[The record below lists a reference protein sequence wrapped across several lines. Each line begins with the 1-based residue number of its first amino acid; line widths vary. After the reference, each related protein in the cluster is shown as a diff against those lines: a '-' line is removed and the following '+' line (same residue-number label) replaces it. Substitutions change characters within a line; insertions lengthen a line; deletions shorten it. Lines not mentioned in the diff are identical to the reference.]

1 MQNINNYLSLLLVQ
15 QKTEILELALELK
28 IFKLIEENINTIFI
42 ISSKI
47 NINEH
52 KTKILLDSLVFM
64 ELLEVNQDK
73 YLNTKFAKESFI
85 YGTSSYC
92 GDVFLHRKQLAE
104 NGKKMMK
111 SMFEEKKELEEIKI
125 AKLWADASKKFLK
138 QEQKNL
144 IAPMAVDIIKNLK
157 EFSSLNKML
166 DLGCSSGVIGLEIT
180 KNHPNIKTT
189 LFDYEEVTNITKE
202 HINEYNLQN
211 RVFILSGDIE
221 KNDIGKNYDLIWCSN
236 IFYFFKDK
244 KDVIKKIYD
253 ALNPN
258 GILVS
263 CHVEIDTKNSLDENS
278 FFYFLSLNL
287 QGKNILK
294 PMELSDIFEEVGF
307 KSINSYTTYKTP
319 MTPSQIHICKK

>member
-1 MQNINNYLSLLLVQ
+1 MQNINNYLSLLLAQ

-64 ELLEVNQDK
+64 ELLEINQDK
-73 YLNTKFAKESFI
+73 YLNTKFAKEAFI
-85 YGTSSYC
+85 YGASSYC

-157 EFSSLNKML
+157 EFFSLNKML

-211 RVFILSGDIE
+211 RVFVLSGDIE

-244 KDVIKKIYD
+244 KEVIKKIYD

>member
-1 MQNINNYLSLLLVQ
+1 MQNINDYLSLLLAQ

-47 NINEH
+47 NINAH
-52 KTKILLDSLVFM
+52 KTKILLDSLIFM
-64 ELLEVNQDK
+64 ELLDINQDK
-73 YLNTKFAKESFI
+73 YLNTKFAKEAFI

-92 GDVFLHRKQLAE
+92 GDIFLHRKQLTE

-166 DLGCSSGVIGLEIT
+166 DLGCASGIIGL
-180 KNHPNIKTT
+180 
-189 LFDYEEVTNITKE
+189 
-202 HINEYNLQN
+202 
-211 RVFILSGDIE
+211 
-221 KNDIGKNYDLIWCSN
+221 
-236 IFYFFKDK
+236 
-244 KDVIKKIYD
+244 
-253 ALNPN
+253 
-258 GILVS
+258 
-263 CHVEIDTKNSLDENS
+263 
-278 FFYFLSLNL
+278 
-287 QGKNILK
+287 
-294 PMELSDIFEEVGF
+294 
-307 KSINSYTTYKTP
+307 
-319 MTPSQIHICKK
+319 

>member
-1 MQNINNYLSLLLVQ
+1 MQNINNYLSLLLAQ

-64 ELLEVNQDK
+64 ELLEINQDK

-92 GDVFLHRKQLAE
+92 GDVFLHRKQLAG

-125 AKLWADASKKFLK
+125 PKLWADASKKFLK

-157 EFSSLNKML
+157 EFSSLNNML

-180 KNHPNIKTT
+180 KNHPNVKTT

-211 RVFILSGDIE
+211 RVFVLSGDIE

-244 KDVIKKIYD
+244 KEVIKKIYD

>member
-1 MQNINNYLSLLLVQ
+1 MQNINNYLSLLLAQ

-64 ELLEVNQDK
+64 ELLEINQDK

-85 YGTSSYC
+85 YGASSYC
-92 GDVFLHRKQLAE
+92 GDVFLHRKHLAE
-104 NGKKMMK
+104 NSKKMMK

-180 KNHPNIKTT
+180 KNHPNIKTI

-211 RVFILSGDIE
+211 RVFVLSGDIE

-244 KDVIKKIYD
+244 KEVIKKIYD

>member
-1 MQNINNYLSLLLVQ
+1 MQNINNYLSLLLAQ

-64 ELLEVNQDK
+64 ELLEINQDK

-111 SMFEEKKELEEIKI
+111 SILEEKKELEDIKT
-125 AKLWADASKKFLK
+125 AKLWANASKKFLK

-144 IAPMAVDIIKNLK
+144 IAPMAVNIIKNLK

-211 RVFILSGDIE
+211 RVFVLSGDIE

>member
-1 MQNINNYLSLLLVQ
+1 MQNINDYLSLLLAQ

-47 NINEH
+47 NINAH

-64 ELLEVNQDK
+64 ELLEINQDK
-73 YLNTKFAKESFI
+73 YLNTKFAKEAFI
-85 YGTSSYC
+85 YGASSYC
-92 GDVFLHRKQLAE
+92 GDIFLHRKQLTE

-125 AKLWADASKKFLK
+125 AKRWADASKKFLK

-211 RVFILSGDIE
+211 RVFVLSGDIE

-244 KDVIKKIYD
+244 KKVIKKIYD

>member
-1 MQNINNYLSLLLVQ
+1 MQNINNYLSLLLAQ

-64 ELLEVNQDK
+64 ELLDINQDK

-111 SMFEEKKELEEIKI
+111 SIFEEKKELEDMKT
-125 AKLWADASKKFLK
+125 AKLWANASKKFLK

-157 EFSSLNKML
+157 EFSSLNNML
-166 DLGCSSGVIGLEIT
+166 DLGCASGVIGLEIT

-211 RVFILSGDIE
+211 RVFVLSGDIE

-236 IFYFFKDK
+236 IFYFFKNK
-244 KDVIKKIYD
+244 KEVIKKIYD

>member
-1 MQNINNYLSLLLVQ
+1 MQNINNYLSLLLAQ

-64 ELLEVNQDK
+64 ELLDINQDK

-85 YGTSSYC
+85 YGASSYC

-211 RVFILSGDIE
+211 RVFVLNGDIE

-244 KDVIKKIYD
+244 KEVIKKIYD

>member
-1 MQNINNYLSLLLVQ
+1 MQNINNYLSLLLAQ

-64 ELLEVNQDK
+64 ELLDINQDK

-85 YGTSSYC
+85 YGASSYC

-125 AKLWADASKKFLK
+125 PKLWADASKKFLK

-211 RVFILSGDIE
+211 RVFVLSGDIE

-244 KDVIKKIYD
+244 KEVIKKIYD

>member
-47 NINEH
+47 NIKEH

-64 ELLEVNQDK
+64 ELLDINQDK
-73 YLNTKFAKESFI
+73 YLNTKFAKEAFI

-111 SMFEEKKELEEIKI
+111 SMFEEKKELEDMKT

-211 RVFILSGDIE
+211 RVFVLSGDIE

-244 KDVIKKIYD
+244 KKVIKKIYD

>member
-144 IAPMAVDIIKNLK
+144 IAPMAVDIIKNIK
-157 EFSSLNKML
+157 DFSILNKML
-166 DLGCSSGVIGLEIT
+166 YLGCSSGVIVLEIT

>member
-1 MQNINNYLSLLLVQ
+1 MQNINNYLSLLLAQ

-64 ELLEVNQDK
+64 ELLDINQDK

-92 GDVFLHRKQLAE
+92 GDVFLHRKQLAG

-125 AKLWADASKKFLK
+125 PKLWADASKKFLK

-157 EFSSLNKML
+157 EFSSLNNML

-180 KNHPNIKTT
+180 KNHPNVKTT

-211 RVFILSGDIE
+211 RVFVLSGDIE

-244 KDVIKKIYD
+244 KEVIKKIYD

-294 PMELSDIFEEVGF
+294 PMELSDIFQEVGF

>member
-1 MQNINNYLSLLLVQ
+1 MQNINNYLSLLLAQ
-15 QKTEILELALELK
+15 QKTEILELSLELK

-64 ELLEVNQDK
+64 ELLEINQDK
-73 YLNTKFAKESFI
+73 YLNTKFAKEAFI
-85 YGTSSYC
+85 YGASSYC

-157 EFSSLNKML
+157 EFFSLNKML

-211 RVFILSGDIE
+211 RVFVLSGDIE

-244 KDVIKKIYD
+244 KEVIKKIYD

>member
-1 MQNINNYLSLLLVQ
+1 MQNINNYLSLLLAQ

-64 ELLEVNQDK
+64 ELLEINQDK

-85 YGTSSYC
+85 YGASSYC

-157 EFSSLNKML
+157 EFSSLNNML

-211 RVFILSGDIE
+211 RVFVLSGDIE

-244 KDVIKKIYD
+244 KEVIKKIYD

>member
-1 MQNINNYLSLLLVQ
+1 MQNINNYLSLLLAQ

-64 ELLEVNQDK
+64 ELLEINQDK

-85 YGTSSYC
+85 YGASSYC

-111 SMFEEKKELEEIKI
+111 SMFEQKKELEDMKT
-125 AKLWADASKKFLK
+125 AKLWANASKKFLK

-211 RVFILSGDIE
+211 RVFVLSGDIK

-244 KDVIKKIYD
+244 KEVIKKIYD

-307 KSINSYTTYKTP
+307 KSINSYTTHKTP

>member
-1 MQNINNYLSLLLVQ
+1 
-15 QKTEILELALELK
+15 
-28 IFKLIEENINTIFI
+28 
-42 ISSKI
+42 
-47 NINEH
+47 
-52 KTKILLDSLVFM
+52 M
-64 ELLEVNQDK
+64 ELLEINQDK

-85 YGTSSYC
+85 YGASSYC

-157 EFSSLNKML
+157 EFSSLNNML

-180 KNHPNIKTT
+180 KNHPNIKTI

-202 HINEYNLQN
+202 HIKEYNLQN
-211 RVFILSGDIE
+211 RVFVLSGDIE

-244 KDVIKKIYD
+244 KEVIKKIYD